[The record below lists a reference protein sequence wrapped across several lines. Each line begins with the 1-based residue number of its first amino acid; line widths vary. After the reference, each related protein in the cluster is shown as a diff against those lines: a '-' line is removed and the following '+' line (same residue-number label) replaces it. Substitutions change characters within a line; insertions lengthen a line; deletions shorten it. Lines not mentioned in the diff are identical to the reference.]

1 MTRHT
6 LDHEMESLD
15 NKCQAIVQPEQMGIE
30 GLKTCVTALEEY
42 ANKVRTHEKESF
54 AAHGKYRRAFI
65 QTYALLKSVL
75 GPNNQLHRFRQT
87 FIRNHTNAGNYLKS
101 ELSKVKT
108 SIDEIGARWQEP
120 DSDVAQALAAPA
132 VVTPSRPSSGGISVA
147 SEDSDTQADLA
158 SSDMAAADAEAA
170 DAQTQPMDV
179 AAADAVDAAATDDSP
194 SADAVDAAATVD
206 ADAVD
211 AEDADDLPSSFLEAA
226 ADGHLKRSK

>member
-15 NKCQAIVQPEQMGIE
+15 NKCQAIVQPEQTGIE
-30 GLKTCVTALEEY
+30 GLKTCVAALEEY
-42 ANKVRTHEKESF
+42 ATKVRLHEKESF

-87 FIRNHTNAGNYLKS
+87 FIRNHTNAGKYLQS

-120 DSDVAQALAAPA
+120 DSHVAQALPA
-132 VVTPSRPSSGGISVA
+132 TSVTPSRPSTRGVSSLLESA
-147 SEDSDTQADLA
+147 DSDTQADLA
-158 SSDMAAADAEAA
+158 STDMAAADAHAA
-170 DAQTQPMDV
+170 DSQTQPLD
-179 AAADAVDAAATDDSP
+179 AAHADDLDDAATDDS
-194 SADAVDAAATVD
+194 D
-206 ADAVD
+206 ADAD
-211 AEDADDLPSSFLEAA
+211 SPSSFLEAA
-226 ADGHLKRSK
+226 SDGHLKRSK